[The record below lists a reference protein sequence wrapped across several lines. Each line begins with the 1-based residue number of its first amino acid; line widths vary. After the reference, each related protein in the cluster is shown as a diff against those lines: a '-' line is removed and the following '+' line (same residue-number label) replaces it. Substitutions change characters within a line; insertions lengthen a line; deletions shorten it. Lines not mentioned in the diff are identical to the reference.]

1 LGIRVANPIYSP
13 AWAVAE
19 IGSIAAQ
26 LTFAMLA
33 VAIAVPLPVGRSL
46 GDWLL
51 FAFAWPVFVPV
62 MGLYIWSQ
70 FYGFLVLPLL
80 GAFAVSAT
88 ATLAWI
94 KLAADRWRTLWMS
107 IAVFSFSA
115 TILALCQIQFHRDVV
130 SAAKRLAPD

>member
-1 LGIRVANPIYSP
+1 
-13 AWAVAE
+13 
-19 IGSIAAQ
+19 
-26 LTFAMLA
+26 
-33 VAIAVPLPVGRSL
+33 
-46 GDWLL
+46 
-51 FAFAWPVFVPV
+51 

-130 SAAKRLAPD
+130 SAAKRLAPDCLDSRSFLDAFAVEADTGLNYTRAPSRAARPTVGVFVGETFISCTQATNSP